1 MEINPRYKNI
11 NILNFLNDIEMVPL
25 SKETYFIHLIHFTH
39 FFFPLAR
46 QGHSLNNYVK
56 TKDCSASIDSYL
68 KTYEINVMEICHK
81 PRHKLKVCKTHKR
94 VMSPFFTK
102 KLIAH
107 PTV

>member
-25 SKETYFIHLIHFTH
+25 SKQTYFIHLIHFTH
-39 FFFPLAR
+39 FFPFSQTRAF
-46 QGHSLNNYVK
+46 SYVK

-81 PRHKLKVCKTHKR
+81 PRHKLKVCKTHKKSH
-94 VMSPFFTK
+94 VSF
-102 KLIAH
+102 LH
-107 PTV
+107 